1 MLLSRHPKTAIVL
14 AIKNPSGSS
23 GEIYE
28 SELLKTARLANRLTR
43 CKNALHQ
50 MLSLAQSY
58 AEDLEEHQ
66 QKPEDAFVSQIQKRN
81 EELEAENRKLREL
94 MQAKGNGEVPDQ
106 N

>member
-1 MLLSRHPKTAIVL
+1 
-14 AIKNPSGSS
+14 
-23 GEIYE
+23 
-28 SELLKTARLANRLTR
+28 
-43 CKNALHQ
+43 

-106 N
+106 NWGISNGNGEGEDQKMSRLWKSVRVESWMKIWSTIEVWTG